1 MTRERLWVVRD
12 ARSFLPSL
20 MLYGYIFWRILCPSL
35 LFGSLFLLALA
46 SSSLLT
52 PRCPLPC
59 PSLGTP
65 FHRAATTMI
74 PSLLFFT
81 TFLLTISTFTIS
93 VTGQGVVPGFPN
105 PLVDPFY
112 AQPSDLSSL
121 SPGQVIATRLT
132 NSTFVTSSD
141 NLDYSYQIKFR
152 SQDSLSRPIA
162 AITTVLV
169 PRKKSRTAT
178 GQASMLSF
186 QNFEDA
192 VSLSCSPS
200 WAYVAGS
207 GSNAAGAAN
216 LEAPIVNG
224 WALDQGHYVAIPDHQ
239 G

>member
-1 MTRERLWVVRD
+1 MTPRLLLF
-12 ARSFLPSL
+12 A
-20 MLYGYIFWRILCPSL
+20 SL
-35 LFGSLFLLALA
+35 LFAVPTLTLSLTEHPA
-46 SSSLLT
+46 
-52 PRCPLPC
+52 
-59 PSLGTP
+59 
-65 FHRAATTMI
+65 
-74 PSLLFFT
+74 
-81 TFLLTISTFTIS
+81 
-93 VTGQGVVPGFPN
+93 VPGFPN

-121 SPGQVIATRLT
+121 SLGQVIATRRT

-169 PRKKSRTAT
+169 PRKKSCSAT
-178 GQASMLSF
+178 GQASLLSF

-207 GSNAAGAAN
+207 GSRAAGAAN
-216 LEAPIVNG
+216 IEAPIVNG